1 MRTVDLQHPGDELGA
16 QREGHRV
23 RGGAVGATG
32 GGALALMTVMTAL
45 AAALA
50 RGQVAALR
58 RRDWPS
64 TAPLAVDV
72 TVTPSTGAGAGV
84 VELGAFGDSAMAGV
98 GVDRLDDVLSV
109 QLAQRV
115 ADATGRAVHVVG
127 YARSG
132 ARTLDVLTRQ
142 VPAVRRTPDVSVLV
156 VGTNDVIHATSPLA
170 LTRTC
175 EAMLDGLETIGAP
188 VVMSSLPEFR
198 AMRALPGPVMSA
210 ARGYGSMVGAV
221 QRRAAAPRPRV
232 RLVDVVGAVG
242 EEFVEDPDMMSTDSF
257 HPSAVGYG
265 RIADALAPAVLAHL
279 GSSERW
285 RGIPQ
290 GATGHLAGRHEEGV
304 AGDAGTCSGAGPSGV
319 P

>member
-1 MRTVDLQHPGDELGA
+1 MTMRTADLLRAGDALGA
-16 QREGHRV
+16 ERAGQRV
-23 RGGAVGATG
+23 RAGAAVATG
-32 GGALALMTVMTAL
+32 RGALALMTVTAV

-50 RGQVAALR
+50 RGQVAALGR
-58 RRDWPS
+58 RRWHS
-64 TAPLAVDV
+64 QAPLAVDV
-72 TVTPSTGAGAGV
+72 TVMPSRGTVGGAV

-115 ADATGRAVHVVG
+115 ADGTGRAVHVVG

-156 VGTNDVIHATSPLA
+156 VGTNDVIHATPPLV
-170 LTRTC
+170 LTRISQ
-175 EAMLDGLETIGAP
+175 AMLDALETIGAP

-198 AMRALPGPVMSA
+198 AMVALPSPVMSV
-210 ARGYGSMVGAV
+210 ARGYGGLVGAV
-221 QRRAAAPRPRV
+221 QRRAAGPRPRV
-232 RLVDVVGAVG
+232 NLVDVLGAVG

-279 GSSERW
+279 GSSER
-285 RGIPQ
+285 
-290 GATGHLAGRHEEGV
+290 
-304 AGDAGTCSGAGPSGV
+304 
-319 P
+319 

>member
-1 MRTVDLQHPGDELGA
+1 MRTADLLRAGDALGA
-16 QREGHRV
+16 ERAGHRV
-23 RGGAVGATG
+23 RAGAAVATG
-32 GGALALMTVMTAL
+32 RGALALMTVTAV

-50 RGQVAALR
+50 RGQVAALGR
-58 RRDWPS
+58 RRRHS
-64 TAPLAVDV
+64 QAPLAVDV
-72 TVTPSTGAGAGV
+72 TVMPSRGTVGGAV

-115 ADATGRAVHVVG
+115 ADGTGRAVHVVG

-156 VGTNDVIHATSPLA
+156 VGTNDVIHATPPLV
-170 LTRTC
+170 LTRISQ
-175 EAMLDGLETIGAP
+175 AMLDALETIGAP

-198 AMRALPGPVMSA
+198 AMVALPSPVMSV
-210 ARGYGSMVGAV
+210 ARGYGGLVGAV
-221 QRRAAAPRPRV
+221 QRRAAGPRPRV
-232 RLVDVVGAVG
+232 NLVDVLGAVG

-279 GSSERW
+279 GSSER
-285 RGIPQ
+285 
-290 GATGHLAGRHEEGV
+290 
-304 AGDAGTCSGAGPSGV
+304 
-319 P
+319 

>member
-1 MRTVDLQHPGDELGA
+1 MRTVDLQRPGDELGA
-16 QREGHRV
+16 QRARHRV

-72 TVTPSTGAGAGV
+72 TVTPSTGAGAGAGV

-175 EAMLDGLETIGAP
+175 EAMLDALETIGAP

-210 ARGYGSMVGAV
+210 ARGYGSMVGVV

-257 HPSAVGYG
+257 HPSAAGYG
-265 RIADALAPAVLAHL
+265 RIADALAPAVLSVL
-279 GSSERW
+279 TSFEL
-285 RGIPQ
+285 
-290 GATGHLAGRHEEGV
+290 TG
-304 AGDAGTCSGAGPSGV
+304 GPR
-319 P
+319 